1 MFDII
6 GKRFWYFSISGIIIL
21 AGIISLFVFGLQ
33 PGIEFK
39 SGSEISIEFDNP
51 VEKQQVT
58 QALSELGYDDVVVRQ
73 AGADYILSLPEINDA
88 DKAALR
94 TGMVAR
100 LGEFRD
106 GGFEKVSAKAAAG
119 TTRNTVIAVIISS
132 IGMLFYISWAFRRMP
147 NPFRWGVCAII
158 AMVHDLL
165 VVIGL
170 FALFGGLFGW
180 QVDLMF
186 IAAVLTVIGYS
197 VNDTIVIFDR
207 IRENVRNYGDA
218 DFAGVVN
225 RSLVETM
232 SRTLITGLGTL
243 FTLIA
248 LMIIVGAPIQNMA
261 SVLLVGIITGTYSSI
276 GTAASLLVV
285 WKNSEWGR
293 FIGRRPEAVR
303 G

>member
-100 LGEFRD
+100 F
-106 GGFEKVSAKAAAG
+106 
-119 TTRNTVIAVIISS
+119 
-132 IGMLFYISWAFRRMP
+132 
-147 NPFRWGVCAII
+147 
-158 AMVHDLL
+158 
-165 VVIGL
+165 
-170 FALFGGLFGW
+170 
-180 QVDLMF
+180 
-186 IAAVLTVIGYS
+186 
-197 VNDTIVIFDR
+197 
-207 IRENVRNYGDA
+207 
-218 DFAGVVN
+218 
-225 RSLVETM
+225 
-232 SRTLITGLGTL
+232 
-243 FTLIA
+243 
-248 LMIIVGAPIQNMA
+248 
-261 SVLLVGIITGTYSSI
+261 
-276 GTAASLLVV
+276 
-285 WKNSEWGR
+285 
-293 FIGRRPEAVR
+293 
-303 G
+303 